1 MNAITARCKW
11 WIYKNH
17 DYSTKGNPPFPAS
30 HMSCFRCGRRGHWVS
45 NCYASTDVRGAPID
59 EDDDDCDDDSDE
71 ESESDRE
78 TKHAQPRFAKK
89 RKLEQPTA
97 GVYAL
102 VTSRG
107 MQYVGKSDD
116 VNGRINVHRQGNG
129 ARCLE
134 GSGGNFT
141 KVPLLTH
148 GQSHDLESWER
159 DETLTRML
167 RHGID
172 NVRGWMFVSKTLSEE
187 QRESAF
193 NQVCERF
200 DLCRK
205 CGRNSHFASACFAK
219 SKAQWAT

>member
-1 MNAITARCKW
+1 MT
-11 WIYKNH
+11 
-17 DYSTKGNPPFPAS
+17 
-30 HMSCFRCGRRGHWVS
+30 CFRCGRRGHWIS
-45 NCYASTDVRGAPID
+45 NCYASTDVHGAPI
-59 EDDDDCDDDSDE
+59 DDDCDDDSDE
-71 ESESDRE
+71 ESDHEQQRNPRKRE
-78 TKHAQPRFAKK
+78 
-89 RKLEQPTA
+89 LERTTA

-107 MQYVGKSDD
+107 MQYVGKSDN
-116 VNGRINVHRQGNG
+116 VNDRINMHRQGNG

-141 KVPLLTH
+141 KVPLLTQ

-219 SKAQWAT
+219 SRAHWG